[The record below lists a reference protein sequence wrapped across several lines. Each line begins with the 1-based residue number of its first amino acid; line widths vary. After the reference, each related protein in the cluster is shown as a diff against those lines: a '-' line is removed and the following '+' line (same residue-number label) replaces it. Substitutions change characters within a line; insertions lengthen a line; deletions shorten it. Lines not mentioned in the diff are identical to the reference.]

1 MTFETVM
8 AIEESD
14 MATTLA
20 IPTRAHLA
28 HNDVMTLFSGC
39 DFKP

>member
-8 AIEESD
+8 AIEESG
-14 MATTLA
+14 MTITLA
-20 IPTRAHLA
+20 IPTRPHLA